1 MKQVLITGAT
11 GFIGAQLVRLLKQ
24 QGVEV
29 RCLVRKTSDRSRLD
43 PYSPEYVVGEL
54 TDDNALARAVEGC
67 QTVFN
72 LAGTTKSLGLRGF
85 VRANVHGPRSVA
97 RACLKQDAKPVL
109 VHVSSL
115 AASGPSTSDRA
126 RQESD
131 CEAPVSNYGR
141 SKLMGERAVASYA
154 DRLPISIVR
163 PPIVLGPGDKD
174 GFEMFQSASRF
185 GVHVTPGKGNG
196 KMSVVHVDD
205 LCQNLTAVA
214 RRGQRLTKPNP
225 DGQGIFYVGDHHQ
238 PTYAELGR
246 MIGKAMGLRSTR
258 VIPIPMP
265 ALWAVSAVN
274 QWVSKLRGRPHI
286 LNLDKTREAAAGCWT
301 CDPGKLREQLGFQ
314 PVFSLQERLNQT
326 AQWYLDN
333 GWLSAGSTVTE
344 PRKDTL
350 STR

>member
-11 GFIGAQLVRLLKQ
+11 GFIGAQLVRILKQ

-43 PYSPEYVVGEL
+43 PYSPSYVVGDL
-54 TDDNALARAVEGC
+54 NDAKALSRAVEGC
-67 QTVFN
+67 DAVFN
-72 LAGTTKSLGLRGF
+72 LAGTTKSLTARGF
-85 VRANVHGPRSVA
+85 VRANVHGARSVA
-97 RACLKQDAKPVL
+97 RACLKQDPQTVL

-115 AASGPSTSDRA
+115 AAAGPSTADRA
-126 RQESD
+126 RQEVDS
-131 CEAPVSNYGR
+131 EAPVSKYGR
-141 SKLMGERAVASYA
+141 SKLMGERAISSYA

-174 GFEMFQSASRF
+174 GFEMFQSAARF
-185 GVHVTPGKGNG
+185 GVHATPGKGKG

-205 LCQNLTAVA
+205 LCQNLIAVA
-214 RRGQRLTKPNP
+214 RRGQRLAEPNAK
-225 DGQGIFYVGDHHQ
+225 GQGIYYVGDHYQ
-238 PTYAELGR
+238 PSYAELGR
-246 MIGKAMGLRSTR
+246 MIGKAMGLRATR
-258 VIPIPMP
+258 VLPIPMP

-301 CDPGKLREQLGFQ
+301 CDPSKLREQLGFQ

-333 GWLSAGSTVTE
+333 GWLN
-344 PRKDTL
+344 PRRAVATPREDTL